1 MSDLEHE
8 TPSAAKRPLILL
20 ATDFSHAADSALQWA
35 AAIAEEHGGSL
46 LLLHAL
52 PLYGAPADYL
62 PSPPEVEEHLRGAA
76 VERLGALA
84 GEITPDLPVET
95 RLEIGLPSQTIV
107 ETAEAVEAD
116 LVVMGS
122 RGLSNLAHVLLGS
135 TAERV
140 VQRSPSPVLVVHP
153 EDGRH
158 RPVRTILAPTDF
170 SPASRRAID
179 VAQRWLSAVE
189 DPARLVLFHA
199 YHLPVE
205 YTAYGA
211 VPTSLHF
218 AQDAAER
225 AEAGLAS
232 LAEKLRREGLT
243 VETLTREGYPPE
255 TIVAV
260 AKELDVD
267 VVALGTHGRTGLRHL
282 LLGSNAERVVQK
294 AGCPVLTVRMT
305 EEEEEEAEAE
315 G

>member
-1 MSDLEHE
+1 MSEPSSSPS
-8 TPSAAKRPLILL
+8 PSASRPRILV
-20 ATDFSHAADSALQWA
+20 ATDFSHTADSALQWA

-46 LLLHAL
+46 TLLHAL
-52 PLYGAPADYL
+52 PLHGPPADFL

-107 ETAEAVEAD
+107 DVAASIEAD
-116 LVVMGS
+116 LVVVGS
-122 RGLSNLAHVLLGS
+122 RGLSDLAHVLLGS

-140 VQRSPSPVLVVHP
+140 VQRSASPVLVVHP

-170 SPASRRAID
+170 SPASRRAI
-179 VAQRWLSAVE
+179 AAAERWLSAVRA
-189 DPARLVLFHA
+189 PAKLILLHA

-218 AQDAAER
+218 AQDAAEQ
-225 AEAGLAS
+225 AERS
-232 LAEKLRREGLT
+232 LAALAEELRREGLA
-243 VETLTREGYPPE
+243 VETVAREGYPPE

-260 AKELDVD
+260 GKELDVD
-267 VVALGTHGRTGLRHL
+267 VIALGTHGRTGLRHL

-294 AGCPVLTVRMT
+294 AGCPVLTVRVGEG
-305 EEEEEEAEAE
+305 EE
-315 G
+315 